1 MVISAESFVSDMGWE
16 TDAQLATAQKN
27 GIERSLFPEVEGDAK
42 TIIDALAKNNDQ
54 QMNVLTV
61 STGLPINKLTAL
73 LFELEMKGMVKA
85 LAGGMYHLIS

>member
-1 MVISAESFVSDMGWE
+1 SPLSTAHNKVILCFIFPFVYGYE
-16 TDAQLATAQKN
+16 
-27 GIERSLFPEVEGDAK
+27 I

-61 STGLPINKLTAL
+61 STGLPINRLTAL